1 MSDFF
6 NVSSGLKQGCL
17 LSPLLFSLFINN
29 MVRKVN
35 ALGKGVPL
43 GPYEQI
49 SILLYADD
57 IALIAESEE
66 NLQDMLDLLG
76 AWCQEWGLKVYP
88 KKTEIIHFRNP
99 SVPKSPFQ
107 FTCGNLELR
116 VVIKYRYLGIWFNEH
131 LSRIQLQGWLNL
143 LIEHLVFSSQSLSSV
158 EGCLLTVLLPYM
170 NL

>member
-1 MSDFF
+1 MYIYDILVHESMKATRKSMFVAYIDF
-6 NVSSGLKQGCL
+6 LQQGCL
-17 LSPLLFSLFINN
+17 LSPLLFSLFIND

-35 ALGKGVPL
+35 ALRRGVPL

-76 AWCQEWGLKVYP
+76 AWCQEWGLKVNP
-88 KKTEIIHFRNP
+88 KKSEIIHFPNP

-107 FTCGNLELR
+107 FPCGNLELR
-116 VVIKYRYLGIWFNEH
+116 VVIKYRYLGYGLINTY
-131 LSRIQLQGWLNL
+131 QGYS
-143 LIEHLVFSSQSLSSV
+143 FR
-158 EGCLLTVLLPYM
+158 GG
-170 NL
+170 

>member
-1 MSDFF
+1 
-6 NVSSGLKQGCL
+6 
-17 LSPLLFSLFINN
+17 

-76 AWCQEWGLKVYP
+76 AWCQEWGLKVNP
-88 KKTEIIHFRNP
+88 KKSEIIHFRNP
-99 SVPKSPFQ
+99 SVPK
-107 FTCGNLELR
+107 T
-116 VVIKYRYLGIWFNEH
+116 WFM
-131 LSRIQLQGWLNL
+131 
-143 LIEHLVFSSQSLSSV
+143 V
-158 EGCLLTVLLPYM
+158 
-170 NL
+170 